1 MYFKPCLDSDSYS
14 LMATTNTI
22 SSPTFRNRITNQL
35 LAFLF
40 LTVCFFGI
48 NGCSADKPS
57 GSKKRIRLQ
66 VGEIKEISIPGRSG
80 EDLQLVGTS
89 DNQEVVD
96 VSRPDLAPAVDT
108 LKRTNGGPSVFQI
121 KGITV
126 GTANVVFSEKKAT
139 ETGNG
144 QIKRTYVVQVVSK

>member
-1 MYFKPCLDSDSYS
+1 M
-14 LMATTNTI
+14 
-22 SSPTFRNRITNQL
+22 TFRNRASNQL

-40 LTVCFFGI
+40 LTIYLFCL

-66 VGEIKEISIPGRSG
+66 VGEIKEISIPGRSDQ
-80 EDLQLVGTS
+80 DLQLIGTS

-126 GTANVVFSEKKAT
+126 GTANVIFSEKKPT